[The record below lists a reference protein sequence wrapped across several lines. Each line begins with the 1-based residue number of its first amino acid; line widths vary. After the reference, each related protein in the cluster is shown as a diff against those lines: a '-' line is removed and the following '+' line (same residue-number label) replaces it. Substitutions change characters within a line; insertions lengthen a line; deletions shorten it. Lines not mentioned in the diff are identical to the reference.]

1 MKKTFF
7 LLLALCLG
15 LAASAQTKWYEG
27 YEMGL
32 GGKILP
38 TRNPYHRI
46 DTLDYAFVGHEKNLV
61 ICSGG
66 LTLHFKTNSR
76 NIRLDPEYGYIYPGR
91 TTNQLAVMG
100 FDIYI
105 RQGKD
110 WLWAGAAVQK
120 PGREDRPVSIVS
132 DMDGT
137 EHECLIYLP
146 MYSELR
152 SLKVGLDEGSTMIP
166 CGPTSKHSV
175 VFHGSSFTM
184 AVSASRAG
192 MGYPM
197 QFGRYTGLNVLGLG
211 MSGNCKLQPAFAQAL
226 ADAKFDALVLDT
238 FSNPTVEQ
246 IKERLFPFIE
256 TIQAAHPGKPLI
268 FQRTIYRENRNFNT
282 KVDAIEAERIQVSSL
297 YI

>member
-1 MKKTFF
+1 MKKILFS
-7 LLLALCLG
+7 LLALFLG

-32 GGKILP
+32 GGKILQ
-38 TRNPYHRI
+38 TTNPYHRI
-46 DTLDYAFVGHEKNLV
+46 DTVGYAFVGHEKNLV

-105 RQGKD
+105 REGKK

-120 PGREDRPVSIVS
+120 PGREDRPVTIVS

-166 CGPTSKHSV
+166 CGPSSKYSV
-175 VFHGSSFTM
+175 VFYG
-184 AVSASRAG
+184 
-192 MGYPM
+192 
-197 QFGRYTGLNVLGLG
+197 
-211 MSGNCKLQPAFAQAL
+211 
-226 ADAKFDALVLDT
+226 
-238 FSNPTVEQ
+238 
-246 IKERLFPFIE
+246 
-256 TIQAAHPGKPLI
+256 
-268 FQRTIYRENRNFNT
+268 
-282 KVDAIEAERIQVSSL
+282 
-297 YI
+297 